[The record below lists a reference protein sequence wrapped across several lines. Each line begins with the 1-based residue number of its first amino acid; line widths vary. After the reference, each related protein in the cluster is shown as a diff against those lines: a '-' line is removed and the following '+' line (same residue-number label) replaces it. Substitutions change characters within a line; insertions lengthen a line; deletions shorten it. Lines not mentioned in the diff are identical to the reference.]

1 MTRFARRNRSR
12 SSGIIIHHKGG
23 YEMASALSVHERSE
37 WPGQRSGEGVVY
49 LRHKPTKSA
58 EITEELSYIV
68 IRHFDWNGALHVAA
82 LFFGSCH
89 SIVVDC
95 QNTNS
100 STLFPRSSSSSG
112 ALATFSLAPLS
123 GLKSSEP
130 DPGKECSSEY
140 RDALVYRKPHSR
152 NASFS
157 ELQSPLWFLFLH
169 ACVQLSWPFLL
180 L

>member
-1 MTRFARRNRSR
+1 MSFAVPVLVLR
-12 SSGIIIHHKGG
+12 
-23 YEMASALSVHERSE
+23 E

-100 STLFPRSSSSSG
+100 STLFPRSSSSFVV
-112 ALATFSLAPLS
+112 LATFSLAPLS

-130 DPGKECSSEY
+130 DPG
-140 RDALVYRKPHSR
+140 
-152 NASFS
+152 
-157 ELQSPLWFLFLH
+157 
-169 ACVQLSWPFLL
+169 
-180 L
+180 